1 MFSHLLFWSVGME
14 DIDVWANQVVRALK
28 YEIEKDLKEMQEKE
42 LDKYG
47 TRLNELILSGWD
59 DYLHSYS
66 PKQYVRTGKTRQ
78 GIQLDRNVK
87 VNRDKSLEISV
98 QFVDSYMVRYDFAN
112 GGAKRNVFMAMND
125 GWGNGN
131 GVFRFDYSPPLDI
144 LSKVEREMEHMLP
157 DDIKLKIKWSGGSI

>member
-1 MFSHLLFWSVGME
+1 ME

-28 YEIEKDLKEMQEKE
+28 YEIEKELKETQEKE

-59 DYLHSYS
+59 DYLHSYN

-87 VNRDKSLEISV
+87 VNRDKTLEISV
-98 QFVDSYMVRYDFAN
+98 QFVDSYMMRYDFAN
-112 GGAKRNVFMAMND
+112 GGTKRNVFMAMND

-131 GVFRFDYSPPLDI
+131 GVFRFDYSPSLDI